1 MELHA
6 PVHRLLVLFSQIE
19 LFLTSFSF
27 NSLLIPSLLPVK
39 ARKKKKAKTKKK
51 KSPLLD
57 FPSKQTQVSSGTLPV
72 RGQPFSWTDGN
83 AVIPDNI
90 LIPERC
96 QFLRCIIKALFL

>member
-19 LFLTSFSF
+19 LFLYSFSF
-27 NSLLIPSLLPVK
+27 NSLLIPNLLPVK
-39 ARKKKKAKTKKK
+39 ARKKKAKTKKK
-51 KSPLLD
+51 SPSLD
-57 FPSKQTQVSSGTLPV
+57 FPSKQTQVSSGATPV
-72 RGQPFSWTDGN
+72 HGQPLSWTDGA
-83 AVIPDNI
+83 AVIPVNI

>member
-19 LFLTSFSF
+19 LFLYSFSF
-27 NSLLIPSLLPVK
+27 NSLLIPN
-39 ARKKKKAKTKKK
+39 
-51 KSPLLD
+51 LLD
-57 FPSKQTQVSSGTLPV
+57 FPSKQTQVSSGAIPV
-72 RGQPFSWTDGN
+72 HGQPFSWTDGA